1 MSGNLPS
8 PSPHARC
15 PFQRMQGTW
24 QAQSPATLFGFFPLS
39 LSLRMALSYFPLPF
53 TRIQLCLGLL
63 ILIWGGKVG
72 VRGLENRSVLWHT
85 QSGATLKSLRP
96 TFLNVCSSRDR
107 EPGLISC
114 SRGLTTM
121 LPTEG
126 HESTQPQVWKAG
138 RLQGSSVQSSFAHS
152 LGKST
157 PSSLSSRV
165 SKVPSPPLGLAGT
178 AYRSAQWQSLVYQP
192 VPLSVHPR
200 HLPPC
205 LSCQGHSISVNRTE
219 ANQSRLAL
227 PSLCHLR

>member
-15 PFQRMQGTW
+15 PFQCRQRTW

-39 LSLRMALSYFPLPF
+39 LYLRMVLSYFPFPF

-63 ILIWGGKVG
+63 ILIWGGKEG
-72 VRGLENRSVLWHT
+72 VRGLENRSILWHT
-85 QSGATLKSLRP
+85 QSAATLKSLRP

-121 LPTEG
+121 LSTEG
-126 HESTQPQVWKAG
+126 HESTQPQVWRAG
-138 RLQGSSVQSSFAHS
+138 GLQGSSVQSSFAHS

-165 SKVPSPPLGLAGT
+165 DQVPFPPLGLAGT

-192 VPLSVHPR
+192 APYLSIP
-200 HLPPC
+200 
-205 LSCQGHSISVNRTE
+205 GI
-219 ANQSRLAL
+219 
-227 PSLCHLR
+227 CHRACHVKDTQ